1 MEGKDGSALRI
12 AILGAGAMGSIF
24 GAELT
29 SNGVDTLLVDVD
41 GPLINRL
48 NDSGVI
54 IRRAGKE
61 RQIRVR
67 ATHDPRSEGPVDV
80 LLVFV
85 KCWATREA
93 MALAQPLLGSKT
105 YVLSLQNGWG
115 NGEEIARQVAE
126 NRILLGVTY
135 HSGTVIGPGVV
146 DHTAGGTSYLGPHRG
161 DEMTV
166 ARAIAET
173 FTKGGLPTEA
183 TPKIVDKIWRKLML
197 NVAANPVAALT
208 GLRSAQLM
216 QEPHL
221 EQMMKGLAREA
232 VAVAQ
237 ASGHAFDADE
247 TIAYIKESLTA
258 AGSATASMRQDVV
271 AGRPTEINVITGAI
285 ISAAER
291 HGIDVPLNRA
301 IHALIKGYEFGR
313 DGGKSA

>member
-1 MEGKDGSALRI
+1 MDNKNGSMLRI

-29 SNGVDTLLVDVD
+29 SKGIDTLLIDVD
-41 GPLINRL
+41 QPLIKRL
-48 NDSGVI
+48 NDSGVV

-61 RQIRVR
+61 RQVRVR
-67 ATHDPRSEGPVDV
+67 ATEDPSSEAPVDV

-85 KCWATREA
+85 KCWATRDA
-93 MALAQPLLGSKT
+93 MALARPLLGSKT
-105 YVLSLQNGWG
+105 FVLSLQNGWG

-135 HSGTVIGPGVV
+135 HSGTVISPGIV
-146 DHTAGGTSYLGPHRG
+146 DHTAVGTSYVGPHRG

-166 ARAIAET
+166 AGAIAET
-173 FTKGGLPTEA
+173 FTMGGLPTEA
-183 TPKIVDKIWRKLML
+183 TPKIVDRIWRKLML

-208 GLRSAQLM
+208 GLRSGQLM

-221 EQMMKGLAREA
+221 EQMMKTLAREA
-232 VAVAQ
+232 VAVAC

-247 TIAYIKESLTA
+247 TINYIRESLAA

-271 AGRPTEINVITGAI
+271 AGRPTEIDVITGAI
-285 ISAAER
+285 ISAAQR

-301 IHALIKGYEFGR
+301 IYALIKGYEHGR
-313 DGGKSA
+313 DAGKSA